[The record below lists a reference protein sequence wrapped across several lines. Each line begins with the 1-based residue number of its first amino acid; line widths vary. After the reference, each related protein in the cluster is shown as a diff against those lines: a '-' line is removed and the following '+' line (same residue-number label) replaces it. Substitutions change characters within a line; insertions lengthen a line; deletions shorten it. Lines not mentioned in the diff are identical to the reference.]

1 MSGIAYFYQII
12 EDNNNKHVYR
22 QSQVRKANWQWGRVS
37 WMLVDHKDW
46 LLSSG
51 FCLIL
56 DSSGGLSAGI
66 QSAGDL
72 VPETLV
78 RILHSAEEDNWSL
91 FD

>member
-1 MSGIAYFYQII
+1 
-12 EDNNNKHVYR
+12 
-22 QSQVRKANWQWGRVS
+22 
-37 WMLVDHKDW
+37 MLVDHKDW